1 MKYAGSFR
9 LINPLDRRWF
19 SLDRVYVVDH
29 PLVQN
34 KLAQCRRVE
43 TETWQ
48 FRGLVEEITAMLLY
62 EAVRDIKTYQTDLV
76 TPVGPGKGTI
86 IVNPSPV
93 FVAVLRA
100 GLGMVAGALR
110 LFPYARAGHIG
121 LYRDH
126 DTHVPVEYYC
136 NLPPDINDVDC
147 FLLEP
152 MLATGGSASHALSVL
167 KEAGVKRIKLLSLIA
182 APEGITAIHN
192 SHPDV
197 QIYLASVDEKLNEK
211 AYIVPGL
218 GDAGDRLF
226 GTA

>member
-1 MKYAGSFR
+1 ME
-9 LINPLDRRWF
+9 N
-19 SLDRVYVVDH
+19 VVVVNH
-29 PLVQN
+29 PLVRH
-34 KLAQCRRVE
+34 KLTLCRKKE
-43 TETWQ
+43 TENWQ
-48 FRGLVEEITAMLLY
+48 FRDLVEEITALLIY
-62 EAVRDIKTYQTDLV
+62 EATKDMETIETDIV
-76 TPVGPGKGTI
+76 TPVAAAKG
-86 IVNPSPV
+86 VVVKNPNPV

-100 GLGMVAGALR
+100 GLGMVSGALR

-136 NLPPDINDVDC
+136 NLPPDIDELDC

-152 MLATGGSASHALSVL
+152 MLATGGSATYAIDML
-167 KEAGVKRIKLLSLIA
+167 KKAGVKNIKLLSLIA
-182 APEGITAIHN
+182 APEGIKKITT
-192 SHPDV
+192 SHPDLK
-197 QIYLASVDEKLNEK
+197 IYLGALDEKLNEN

>member
-1 MKYAGSFR
+1 MEQVF
-9 LINPLDRRWF
+9 
-19 SLDRVYVVDH
+19 VVVH
-29 PLVQN
+29 PLVRH
-34 KLAQCRRVE
+34 KLSQCRRVE

-48 FRGLVEEITAMLLY
+48 FRGLVEEITALLLY
-62 EAVRDIKTYQTDLV
+62 EAVRDLETVEKEIT
-76 TPVGPGKGTI
+76 TPVSQAKELFLKDS
-86 IVNPSPV
+86 SPV

-100 GLGMVAGALR
+100 GLGMVPGALR

-136 NLPPDINDVDC
+136 NLPPNISELDC

-152 MLATGGSASHALSVL
+152 MLATGGSAAHAITVL
-167 KEAGVKRIKLLSLIA
+167 KNAGVQNIKLLSLIA
-182 APEGITAIHN
+182 APEGIKAITAN
-192 SHPDV
+192 HPDIK
-197 QIYLASVDEKLNEK
+197 IYLASLDEKLNEK

>member
-1 MKYAGSFR
+1 ME
-9 LINPLDRRWF
+9 N
-19 SLDRVYVVDH
+19 VVVVNH
-29 PLVQN
+29 PLVRH
-34 KLAQCRRVE
+34 KLTLCRKKE
-43 TETWQ
+43 TENWQ
-48 FRGLVEEITAMLLY
+48 FRDLVEEITALLIY
-62 EAVRDIKTYQTDLV
+62 EATKDMEMVETDIV
-76 TPVGPGKGTI
+76 TPVAAAKG
-86 IVNPSPV
+86 VVVKNPNPV

-100 GLGMVAGALR
+100 GLGMVSGALR

-136 NLPPDINDVDC
+136 NLPPDIDELDC

-152 MLATGGSASHALSVL
+152 MLATGGSATYAVDML
-167 KEAGVKRIKLLSLIA
+167 KKAGVKKIKLLSLIA
-182 APEGITAIHN
+182 APEGIKKITT
-192 SHPDV
+192 SHPDLK
-197 QIYLASVDEKLNEK
+197 IYLGALDEKLNEY

>member
-1 MKYAGSFR
+1 
-9 LINPLDRRWF
+9 LED
-19 SLDRVYVVDH
+19 VVVVNH
-29 PLVQN
+29 PLVQH
-34 KLAQCRRVE
+34 KLTQCRRLE

-48 FRGLVEEITAMLLY
+48 FRGLVEEITALLLF
-62 EAVRDIKTYQTDLV
+62 EAVRDMDTVEVDIV
-76 TPVGPGKGTI
+76 TPVGPCKGTVI
-86 IVNPSPV
+86 SKAEPV

-100 GLGMVAGALR
+100 GLGMVPGALK

-126 DTHVPVEYYC
+126 DTHVPVEYYN

-152 MLATGGSASHALSVL
+152 MLATGGSAVHALTLL
-167 KEAGVKRIKLLSLIA
+167 KQAGVQNIRLLSLIA
-182 APEGITAIHN
+182 APEGIKAITA

-197 QIYLASVDEKLNEK
+197 KIYLASIDEKLNEK

>member
-1 MKYAGSFR
+1 ME
-9 LINPLDRRWF
+9 N
-19 SLDRVYVVDH
+19 VVVVDH
-29 PLVQN
+29 PLVQH
-34 KLAQCRRVE
+34 KLTQCRRVE

-48 FRGLVEEITAMLLY
+48 FRDLVEEITALLLY
-62 EAVRDIKTYQTDLV
+62 EAVRDITTAEIDLV
-76 TPVGPGKGTI
+76 TPVGPGKGRI
-86 IVNPSPV
+86 ISEAAPV

-100 GLGMVAGALR
+100 GLGMVPGALR

-136 NLPPDINDVDC
+136 NLPSAINDVDC

-152 MLATGGSASHALSVL
+152 MLATGGSASHAINVL
-167 KEAGVKRIKLLSLIA
+167 KKAGVQKIKLLSLIA
-182 APEGITAIHN
+182 APEGIKAIMQ

-197 QIYLASVDEKLNEK
+197 KIYLASVDEKLNEN

>member
-1 MKYAGSFR
+1 MENVF
-9 LINPLDRRWF
+9 
-19 SLDRVYVVDH
+19 VVDH
-29 PLVQN
+29 PLVQH
-34 KLAQCRRVE
+34 KLTQCRRME

-48 FRGLVEEITAMLLY
+48 FRDLVEEITALLLY
-62 EAVRDIKTYQTDLV
+62 EAVRDISTAEADLV
-76 TPVGPGKGTI
+76 TPVGRGKGRVI
-86 IVNPSPV
+86 SGPPPV

-100 GLGMVAGALR
+100 GLGMVPGALR

-136 NLPPDINDVDC
+136 NLPPDIDNVDC

-152 MLATGGSASHALSVL
+152 MLATGGSATYALNML
-167 KEAGVKRIKLLSLIA
+167 KNAGVKKIKVLSLIA
-182 APEGITAIHN
+182 APEGIAAIRQ

-197 QIYLASVDEKLNEK
+197 KIYLASVDEKLNEN

>member
-1 MKYAGSFR
+1 MEQ
-9 LINPLDRRWF
+9 
-19 SLDRVYVVDH
+19 VVVVDH
-29 PLVQN
+29 PLVQH
-34 KLAQCRRVE
+34 KLTQCRRIE

-48 FRGLVEEITAMLLY
+48 FRGLVEDITALLLY
-62 EAVRDIKTYQTDLV
+62 EAVRDIATKEEDIV
-76 TPVGPGKGTI
+76 TPVGPCRGTLI
-86 IVNPSPV
+86 SQAEPV

-100 GLGMVAGALR
+100 GLGMVPGALK

-126 DTHVPVEYYC
+126 DTHVPVEYYN

-152 MLATGGSASHALSVL
+152 MLATGGSAVHALTLL
-167 KEAGVKRIKLLSLIA
+167 KQAGVQNIRLLSLIA
-182 APEGITAIHN
+182 APEGIKAITEN
-192 SHPDV
+192 HPDIK
-197 QIYLASVDEKLNEK
+197 IYLASVDEKLNEK

>member
-1 MKYAGSFR
+1 MQNVTV
-9 LINPLDRRWF
+9 LN
-19 SLDRVYVVDH
+19 H
-29 PLVQN
+29 PLVQH
-34 KLAQCRRVE
+34 KLTLCRKKE
-43 TETWQ
+43 TENWQ
-48 FRGLVEEITAMLLY
+48 FRDLVEEITAMLIY
-62 EAVRDIKTYQTDLV
+62 EATKDMETVEADIV
-76 TPVGPGKGTI
+76 TPVSAAKGTLI
-86 IVNPSPV
+86 KRPNPV

-100 GLGMVAGALR
+100 GLGMVPGALR

-136 NLPPDINDVDC
+136 NLPPNINDLDC

-152 MLATGGSASHALSVL
+152 MLATGGSAAHAVDML
-167 KEAGVKRIKLLSLIA
+167 KKAGVKKIKLLSLIA
-182 APEGITAIHN
+182 APEGIKMITAN
-192 SHPDV
+192 HPDIK
-197 QIYLASVDEKLNEK
+197 IYLGALDEKLNEN

>member
-1 MKYAGSFR
+1 MEQVF
-9 LINPLDRRWF
+9 
-19 SLDRVYVVDH
+19 VVEH
-29 PLVQN
+29 PLVRH
-34 KLAQCRRVE
+34 KLSQCRRVE

-48 FRGLVEEITAMLLY
+48 FRGLVEEITALLLY
-62 EAVRDIKTYQTDLV
+62 EAVRDMETVEKEIT
-76 TPVGPGKGTI
+76 TPVSQSKELFLKDS
-86 IVNPSPV
+86 SPV

-100 GLGMVAGALR
+100 GLGMVPGALR

-136 NLPPDINDVDC
+136 NLPPNISELDC

-152 MLATGGSASHALSVL
+152 MLATGGSAAHAITVL
-167 KEAGVKRIKLLSLIA
+167 KNAGVQNIKLLSLIA
-182 APEGITAIHN
+182 APEGIKAITAN
-192 SHPDV
+192 HPDIK
-197 QIYLASVDEKLNEK
+197 IYLASIDEKLNEK

>member
-1 MKYAGSFR
+1 ME
-9 LINPLDRRWF
+9 N
-19 SLDRVYVVDH
+19 VVVVDH
-29 PLVQN
+29 PLVQH
-34 KLAQCRRVE
+34 KLTQCRRVE

-48 FRGLVEEITAMLLY
+48 FRDLVEEITALLLY
-62 EAVRDIKTYQTDLV
+62 EAVRDITTAEIDLV
-76 TPVGPGKGTI
+76 TPVGPGKGRVI
-86 IVNPSPV
+86 SEAAPV

-100 GLGMVAGALR
+100 GLGMVPGALR

-136 NLPPDINDVDC
+136 NLPPAINDVDC

-152 MLATGGSASHALSVL
+152 MLATGGSASHAINVL
-167 KEAGVKRIKLLSLIA
+167 KKAGVQKIKLLSLIA
-182 APEGITAIHN
+182 APEGIKAIMQ

-197 QIYLASVDEKLNEK
+197 KIYLASVDEKLNEN

>member
-1 MKYAGSFR
+1 ME
-9 LINPLDRRWF
+9 N
-19 SLDRVYVVDH
+19 VVIVNH
-29 PLVQN
+29 PLVRH
-34 KLAQCRRVE
+34 KLTLCRKKE
-43 TETWQ
+43 TENWQ
-48 FRGLVEEITAMLLY
+48 FRDLVEEITALLIY
-62 EAVRDIKTYQTDLV
+62 EATKDMETIETDIV
-76 TPVGPGKGTI
+76 TPVAAAKGD
-86 IVNPSPV
+86 VVKNPNPV

-100 GLGMVAGALR
+100 GLGMVSGALR

-136 NLPPDINDVDC
+136 NLPPDIDELDC

-152 MLATGGSASHALSVL
+152 MLATGGSATYAIDML
-167 KEAGVKRIKLLSLIA
+167 KKAGVKKIKLLSLIA
-182 APEGITAIHN
+182 APEGIKKITT
-192 SHPDV
+192 SHPDLK
-197 QIYLASVDEKLNEK
+197 IYLGALDEKLNEN

>member
-1 MKYAGSFR
+1 
-9 LINPLDRRWF
+9 LEQ
-19 SLDRVYVVDH
+19 VVVVDH
-29 PLVQN
+29 PLVQH
-34 KLAQCRRVE
+34 KLTQCRRVE

-48 FRGLVEEITAMLLY
+48 FRGLVEDITALLLY
-62 EAVRDIKTYQTDLV
+62 EAVRDITTKEEDII
-76 TPVGPGKGTI
+76 TPVGPCRGTVI
-86 IVNPSPV
+86 SKAEPV

-100 GLGMVAGALR
+100 GLGMVPGALK

-126 DTHVPVEYYC
+126 DTHVPVEYYN
-136 NLPPDINDVDC
+136 NLPPDINDADC

-152 MLATGGSASHALSVL
+152 MLATGGSAVHALTLL
-167 KEAGVKRIKLLSLIA
+167 KQAGVQKIRLLSLIA
-182 APEGITAIHN
+182 APEGIKAIAKK
-192 SHPDV
+192 HPDIK
-197 QIYLASVDEKLNEK
+197 IYLASVDEKLNEK

>member
-1 MKYAGSFR
+1 VEQVF
-9 LINPLDRRWF
+9 
-19 SLDRVYVVDH
+19 VVDH
-29 PLVQN
+29 PLIKH
-34 KLAQCRRVE
+34 KLSECRRKE

-48 FRGLVEEITAMLLY
+48 FRGLVEEITALLLF
-62 EAVRDIKTYQTDLV
+62 EAVRDMETIEKDIV
-76 TPVGPGKGTI
+76 TPVTSSKAVFIKKPT
-86 IVNPSPV
+86 PV

-100 GLGMVAGALR
+100 GLGMVPGALR

-136 NLPPDINDVDC
+136 NLPPNINELDC

-152 MLATGGSASHALSVL
+152 MLATGGSASHAITVL
-167 KEAGVKRIKLLSLIA
+167 KNAGVKNIKLLSLIA
-182 APEGITAIHN
+182 APEGVKRIITE
-192 SHPDV
+192 HPD
-197 QIYLASVDEKLNEK
+197 IKIFLASLDEKLNEN

>member
-1 MKYAGSFR
+1 MEQ
-9 LINPLDRRWF
+9 
-19 SLDRVYVVDH
+19 VVVVDH
-29 PLVQN
+29 PLVQH
-34 KLAQCRRVE
+34 KLAQCRRVD

-48 FRGLVEEITAMLLY
+48 FRGLVEDITAHLLY
-62 EAVRDIKTYQTDLV
+62 EAVRDIETKEIDLE
-76 TPVGPGKGTI
+76 TPVGPGKGKVI
-86 IVNPSPV
+86 SKPEPV

-100 GLGMVAGALR
+100 GLGMVPGALR
-110 LFPYARAGHIG
+110 VFPYARAGHIG

-126 DTHVPVEYYC
+126 DTHVPVQYYN

-152 MLATGGSASHALSVL
+152 MLATGGSAVHALKLL
-167 KEAGVKRIKLLSLIA
+167 KEAGVRKVKLLSLIA
-182 APEGITAIHN
+182 APEGIKAITD

-197 QIYLASVDEKLNEK
+197 KIYLASVDDNLNEK

>member
-1 MKYAGSFR
+1 ME
-9 LINPLDRRWF
+9 N
-19 SLDRVYVVDH
+19 VVVVDH
-29 PLVQN
+29 PLVQH

-48 FRGLVEEITAMLLY
+48 FRGLVEEITALLLY
-62 EAVRDIKTYQTDLV
+62 EAVRDLATVETDIV
-76 TPVGPGKGTI
+76 TPVGPGKGRVI
-86 IVNPSPV
+86 SGAAPV

-100 GLGMVAGALR
+100 GLGMVPGALR

-136 NLPPDINDVDC
+136 NLPPNINDLDC

-152 MLATGGSASHALSVL
+152 MLATGGSATYALNML
-167 KEAGVKRIKLLSLIA
+167 KKAGVKKIRLLSLIA
-182 APEGITAIHN
+182 APEGIAAIRKDHA
-192 SHPDV
+192 DV
-197 QIYLASVDEKLNEK
+197 KIYLASVDEKLNEK

>member
-1 MKYAGSFR
+1 MDQVF
-9 LINPLDRRWF
+9 
-19 SLDRVYVVDH
+19 VVDH
-29 PLVQN
+29 PLVQH
-34 KLAQCRRVE
+34 KLTQCRRVE

-48 FRGLVEEITAMLLY
+48 FRGLVEEITALLLY
-62 EAVRDIKTYQTDLV
+62 EAVRDIDTYQADII
-76 TPVGPGKGTI
+76 TPVGPGSGTVI
-86 IVNPSPV
+86 TKASPV

-100 GLGMVAGALR
+100 GLGMVPGVLR

-152 MLATGGSASHALSVL
+152 MLATGGSAVHALNVL
-167 KEAGVKRIKLLSLIA
+167 KEAGVSKIKLLSLIA
-182 APEGITAIHN
+182 APEGISALKKNH
-192 SHPDV
+192 SDV

>member
-1 MKYAGSFR
+1 MENVF
-9 LINPLDRRWF
+9 
-19 SLDRVYVVDH
+19 VVDH
-29 PLVQN
+29 PLVQH
-34 KLAQCRRVE
+34 KLTQCRRME

-48 FRGLVEEITAMLLY
+48 FRDLVEEITALLLY
-62 EAVRDIKTYQTDLV
+62 EAVRDISTAEADLV
-76 TPVGPGKGTI
+76 TPVGRGKGRVI
-86 IVNPSPV
+86 SGAAPV

-100 GLGMVAGALR
+100 GLGMVPGALR

-136 NLPPDINDVDC
+136 NLPPDIDNVDC

-152 MLATGGSASHALSVL
+152 MLATGGSATYALNML
-167 KEAGVKRIKLLSLIA
+167 KNAGVKKIKVLSLIA
-182 APEGITAIHN
+182 APEGIAAIRQN
-192 SHPDV
+192 HPDV
-197 QIYLASVDEKLNEK
+197 KIYLASVDEKLNEN

>member
-1 MKYAGSFR
+1 MSFME
-9 LINPLDRRWF
+9 N
-19 SLDRVYVVDH
+19 VVVVNH
-29 PLVQN
+29 PLVRH
-34 KLAQCRRVE
+34 KLTLCRKKE
-43 TETWQ
+43 TENWQ
-48 FRGLVEEITAMLLY
+48 FRDLVEEITALLIY
-62 EAVRDIKTYQTDLV
+62 EATRDMETIETDIV
-76 TPVGPGKGTI
+76 TPVAAAKGM
-86 IVNPSPV
+86 VVKNPNPV

-100 GLGMVAGALR
+100 GLGMVSGALR

-136 NLPPDINDVDC
+136 NLPPDIDELDC

-152 MLATGGSASHALSVL
+152 MLATGGSATYAVDML
-167 KEAGVKRIKLLSLIA
+167 KKAGVKKIKLLSLIA
-182 APEGITAIHN
+182 APEGIKKITT
-192 SHPDV
+192 SHPDLK
-197 QIYLASVDEKLNEK
+197 IYLGALDEKLNEN

>member
-1 MKYAGSFR
+1 ME
-9 LINPLDRRWF
+9 N
-19 SLDRVYVVDH
+19 VVVVNH
-29 PLVQN
+29 PLVQHN
-34 KLAQCRRVE
+34 LTLCRKKE
-43 TETWQ
+43 TENWQ
-48 FRGLVEEITAMLLY
+48 FRDLVEEITALLIY
-62 EAVRDIKTYQTDLV
+62 EATKDMETEETDIV
-76 TPVGPGKGTI
+76 TPVSAAKGTL
-86 IVNPSPV
+86 VKRPNPV

-100 GLGMVAGALR
+100 GLGMVPGALR

-136 NLPPDINDVDC
+136 NLPPNINDLDC

-152 MLATGGSASHALSVL
+152 MLATGGSAAHALDML
-167 KEAGVKRIKLLSLIA
+167 KKAGVRKIKLLSLIA
-182 APEGITAIHN
+182 APEGIKMITTN
-192 SHPDV
+192 HPD
-197 QIYLASVDEKLNEK
+197 IKIFLGALDEKLNEN

>member
-1 MKYAGSFR
+1 ME
-9 LINPLDRRWF
+9 N
-19 SLDRVYVVDH
+19 VVVVNH
-29 PLVQN
+29 PLVRH
-34 KLAQCRRVE
+34 KLTLCRKKE
-43 TETWQ
+43 TENWQ
-48 FRGLVEEITAMLLY
+48 FRDLVEEITALLIY
-62 EAVRDIKTYQTDLV
+62 EATKDMETVETDIV
-76 TPVGPGKGTI
+76 TPVAAAKG
-86 IVNPSPV
+86 VVVKNPNPV

-100 GLGMVAGALR
+100 GLGMVSGALR

-136 NLPPDINDVDC
+136 NLPPDIDELDC

-152 MLATGGSASHALSVL
+152 MLATGGSATYAVDML
-167 KEAGVKRIKLLSLIA
+167 KKAGVKKIKLLSLIA
-182 APEGITAIHN
+182 APEGIKKITT
-192 SHPDV
+192 SHPDL
-197 QIYLASVDEKLNEK
+197 QIYLGALDEKLNEK

>member
-1 MKYAGSFR
+1 MEQ
-9 LINPLDRRWF
+9 
-19 SLDRVYVVDH
+19 VVVVDH
-29 PLVQN
+29 PLVQH
-34 KLAQCRRVE
+34 KLTQCRRVE

-48 FRGLVEEITAMLLY
+48 FRGLVEDITALLLY
-62 EAVRDIKTYQTDLV
+62 EAVRDITTKEEDII
-76 TPVGPGKGTI
+76 TPVGPCRGTVI
-86 IVNPSPV
+86 SKAEPV

-100 GLGMVAGALR
+100 GLGMVPGALK

-126 DTHVPVEYYC
+126 DTHVPVEYYN
-136 NLPPDINDVDC
+136 NLPPDINDADC

-152 MLATGGSASHALSVL
+152 MLATGGSAVHALTLL
-167 KEAGVKRIKLLSLIA
+167 KQAGVQKIRLLSLIA
-182 APEGITAIHN
+182 APEGIKAIAKK
-192 SHPDV
+192 HPDIK
-197 QIYLASVDEKLNEK
+197 IYLASVDEKLNEK

>member
-1 MKYAGSFR
+1 MEQ
-9 LINPLDRRWF
+9 
-19 SLDRVYVVDH
+19 VVVVDH
-29 PLVQN
+29 PLVQH
-34 KLAQCRRVE
+34 KLTQCRRVE

-48 FRGLVEEITAMLLY
+48 FRDLVEDITALLLY
-62 EAVRDIKTYQTDLV
+62 EAVRDMATKEEEIV
-76 TPVGPGKGTI
+76 TPVGPCTGKLI
-86 IVNPSPV
+86 SSAEPV

-100 GLGMVAGALR
+100 GLGMVPGALK

-126 DTHVPVEYYC
+126 DTHVPVEYYN
-136 NLPPDINDVDC
+136 NLPPDINNVDC

-152 MLATGGSASHALSVL
+152 MLATGGSAVHALTLL
-167 KEAGVKRIKLLSLIA
+167 KQAGVQNIRLLSLIA
-182 APEGITAIHN
+182 APEGIKAITQ

-197 QIYLASVDEKLNEK
+197 KIYLASIDEKLNEK

>member
-1 MKYAGSFR
+1 ME
-9 LINPLDRRWF
+9 D
-19 SLDRVYVVDH
+19 VVVVNH
-29 PLVQN
+29 PLVQH
-34 KLAQCRRVE
+34 KLTQCRRLE

-48 FRGLVEEITAMLLY
+48 FRGLVEEITALLLF
-62 EAVRDIKTYQTDLV
+62 EAVRDLDTAEEEIV
-76 TPVGPGKGTI
+76 TPVGPCKGTVI
-86 IVNPSPV
+86 RKAEPV

-100 GLGMVAGALR
+100 GLGMVPGALK

-126 DTHVPVEYYC
+126 DTHVPVEYYN

-152 MLATGGSASHALSVL
+152 MLATGGSAVHALTLL
-167 KEAGVKRIKLLSLIA
+167 KQAGVQNIRLLSLIA
-182 APEGITAIHN
+182 APEGIEAITS

-197 QIYLASVDEKLNEK
+197 KIYLAAIDEKLNEK

>member
-1 MKYAGSFR
+1 ME
-9 LINPLDRRWF
+9 N
-19 SLDRVYVVDH
+19 VVVVNH
-29 PLVQN
+29 PLVRH
-34 KLAQCRRVE
+34 KLTLCRKKE
-43 TETWQ
+43 TENWQ
-48 FRGLVEEITAMLLY
+48 FRDLVEEITALLIY
-62 EAVRDIKTYQTDLV
+62 EATKDMETIETDIV
-76 TPVGPGKGTI
+76 TPVAAAKGE
-86 IVNPSPV
+86 VVKNPNPV

-100 GLGMVAGALR
+100 GLGMVSGALR

-136 NLPPDINDVDC
+136 NLPPDIDELDC

-152 MLATGGSASHALSVL
+152 MLATGGSATYAVDML
-167 KEAGVKRIKLLSLIA
+167 KKAGVKKIKLLSLIA
-182 APEGITAIHN
+182 APEGIKKITT
-192 SHPDV
+192 SHPDLK
-197 QIYLASVDEKLNEK
+197 IYLGALDEKLNEN

>member
-1 MKYAGSFR
+1 VPAIPRILKIDQKE
-9 LINPLDRRWF
+9 LIGMENVF
-19 SLDRVYVVDH
+19 VVDH
-29 PLVQN
+29 PLVQH
-34 KLAQCRRVE
+34 KLTQCRRME

-48 FRGLVEEITAMLLY
+48 FRDLVEEITALLLY
-62 EAVRDIKTYQTDLV
+62 EAVRDISTAEADLV
-76 TPVGPGKGTI
+76 TPVGRGKGRVI
-86 IVNPSPV
+86 SGPPPV

-100 GLGMVAGALR
+100 GLGMVPGALR

-136 NLPPDINDVDC
+136 NLPPDIDNVDC

-152 MLATGGSASHALSVL
+152 MLATGGSATYALNML
-167 KEAGVKRIKLLSLIA
+167 KNAGVKKIKVLSLIA
-182 APEGITAIHN
+182 APEGIAAIRQ

-197 QIYLASVDEKLNEK
+197 KIYLASVDEKLNEN

>member
-1 MKYAGSFR
+1 MEQVF
-9 LINPLDRRWF
+9 
-19 SLDRVYVVDH
+19 VVDH
-29 PLVQN
+29 PLVRH
-34 KLAQCRRVE
+34 KLSQCRRVE

-48 FRGLVEEITAMLLY
+48 FRGLVEEITALLLY
-62 EAVRDIKTYQTDLV
+62 EAVRDMETVEKEIT
-76 TPVGPGKGTI
+76 TPVSQSKELFLKDS
-86 IVNPSPV
+86 SPV

-100 GLGMVAGALR
+100 GLGMVPGALR

-136 NLPPDINDVDC
+136 NLPPNISELDC

-152 MLATGGSASHALSVL
+152 MLATGGSAAHAITVV
-167 KEAGVKRIKLLSLIA
+167 KKAGAKNIKLLSLIA
-182 APEGITAIHN
+182 APEGIKAITAN
-192 SHPDV
+192 HPDIK
-197 QIYLASVDEKLNEK
+197 IYLASLDEKLNEK